1 MAPFELKNKNKIQI
15 DKLDNEIRI
24 EQEKI
29 KRINDKKTEI
39 RRISSERN
47 NINFIDLYSQFL
59 LKNKDVVNKINSFL
73 DSKWDNS
80 VVDLKL
86 SSKQIFNVE
95 MFDEIVTSIINI
107 KSYLEKSN
115 LKIVDLKHQTILM
128 MKIHTLLILIEF

>member
-107 KSYLEKSN
+107 KSYLEIN

>member
-86 SSKQIFNVE
+86 
-95 MFDEIVTSIINI
+95 
-107 KSYLEKSN
+107 
-115 LKIVDLKHQTILM
+115 
-128 MKIHTLLILIEF
+128 